1 MVLLKDALQCLP
13 ISLGGLMGLDW
24 SQQTKLLAV
33 DHAF

>member
-1 MVLLKDALQCLP
+1 MRFASLFRCLP

-24 SQQTKLLAV
+24 SQQTTLLAV